1 MQRMVPEMSS
11 SVLKMLERWKIYEEK
26 EIDVFREFGLLTTEV
41 ISRTAFG
48 SSYLEG
54 KHIFEMVAKLTEI
67 TVRNVYKVKLPGIR
81 YIIIVLH
88 LKFSL
93 II

>member
-1 MQRMVPEMSS
+1 MVPEMSS
-11 SVLKMLERWKIYEEK
+11 SVLKMLERWKTYQGK

-48 SSYLEG
+48 SSYIEG

-67 TVRNVYKVKLPGIR
+67 TVRNVYKVKIPGIR
-81 YIIIVLH
+81 YIVIVSH
-88 LKFSL
+88 IPL